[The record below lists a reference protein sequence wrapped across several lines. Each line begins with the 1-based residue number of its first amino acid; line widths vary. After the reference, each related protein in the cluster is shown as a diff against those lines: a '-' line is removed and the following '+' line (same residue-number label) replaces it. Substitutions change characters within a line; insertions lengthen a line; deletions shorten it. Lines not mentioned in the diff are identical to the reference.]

1 MATSTIKTTT
11 ELLDTAKAQLDA
23 IAKGST
29 MKACKQALSYT
40 LRPFE
45 GLDVVRSAK
54 TKSAFVEAL
63 EALVE
68 MHTEQEP
75 ESDAVKVEPTVQ
87 QVSLTRIYL
96 RASTDGQ
103 DASRAKEELIAHAK
117 AHGLV
122 VAGCYQENVSGT
134 SLNRPELERLIADS
148 KVGDVLLI
156 EKVDRLARFPHEL
169 WKGLKARIESKGV
182 VIRVADQPMTHVAAS
197 NDMAKVLTNFM
208 LDLAASMAHDDYE
221 TRRKRQAQGIAKA
234 KAEGKYK
241 GKQANTEQYKN
252 ILELL
257 DTGWSW
263 GKIAKQLKCG
273 KVTIQRAIAWRDS
286 GN

>member
-1 MATSTIKTTT
+1 MVTSTIKTTT

-54 TKSAFVEAL
+54 TKAAFVEAL
-63 EALVE
+63 EALVD

-156 EKVDRLARFPHEL
+156 EKVDRLARLPHEL

-273 KVTIQRAIAWRDS
+273 KVTIQRAIAWRE
-286 GN
+286 NKQ

>member
-87 QVSLTRIYL
+87 QVSLTRVYL

-117 AHGLV
+117 AHGLL
-122 VAGCYQENVSGT
+122 VAGCYQENASGT
-134 SLNRPELERLIADS
+134 KLERPELERLIADS
-148 KVGDVLLI
+148 KAGDILLI
-156 EKVDRLARFPHEL
+156 EKVDRLARLPHEL
-169 WKGLKARIESKGV
+169 WTTLKKRIQDKGV
-182 VIRVADQPMTHVAAS
+182 VIRVVDQPMTHQVAA

-208 LDLAASMAHDDYE
+208 LDLAASMAHDDYV

-241 GKQANTEQYKN
+241 GKQANIEQYKN

>member
-54 TKSAFVEAL
+54 TKAAFVEAL

-103 DASRAKEELIAHAK
+103 DASRAKEELLSHAK

-156 EKVDRLARFPHEL
+156 EKVDRLARLPHEL

-273 KVTIQRAIAWRDS
+273 KVTIQRAIAWMDG

>member
-156 EKVDRLARFPHEL
+156 EKVDRLARLPHEL

-273 KVTIQRAIAWRDS
+273 KVTIQRAIAWRE
-286 GN
+286 NKQ

>member
-54 TKSAFVEAL
+54 TKAAFVEAL

-156 EKVDRLARFPHEL
+156 EKVDRLARLPHEL

-273 KVTIQRAIAWRDS
+273 KVTIQRAIAWRE
-286 GN
+286 NKQ

>member
-11 ELLDTAKAQLDA
+11 ELLDAAKLQLEA
-23 IAKGST
+23 MQKGST

-54 TKSAFVEAL
+54 TKEAFVAAL
-63 EALVE
+63 ERMVQV
-68 MHTEQEP
+68 HTP
-75 ESDAVKVEPTVQ
+75 ELERDSVTVEPAVQ

-103 DASRAKEELIAHAK
+103 DASRAKEELLSHAK

-156 EKVDRLARFPHEL
+156 EKVDRLARLPHEL

-273 KVTIQRAIAWRDS
+273 KVTIQRAIAWRDG

>member
-1 MATSTIKTTT
+1 
-11 ELLDTAKAQLDA
+11 
-23 IAKGST
+23 
-29 MKACKQALSYT
+29 
-40 LRPFE
+40 
-45 GLDVVRSAK
+45 
-54 TKSAFVEAL
+54 
-63 EALVE
+63 

>member
-54 TKSAFVEAL
+54 TKAAFVEAL

-68 MHTEQEP
+68 MHTEQEL

-156 EKVDRLARFPHEL
+156 EKVDRLARLPHEL

-273 KVTIQRAIAWRDS
+273 KVTIQRAIAWREHKQ
-286 GN
+286 